1 MFTREKL
8 KERCNSQTYQSGSLL
23 VKERRVLS
31 LKGEEQEDI
40 PGVIRI
46 EATVLGSSGDH
57 YKVQVM
63 IDEEYGLIDDY
74 TCDCPAYYKYDGL
87 CKHCVAAVLEWLAKG
102 SFPNDLEKQ
111 QSAPMGALPVFLD
124 TGRSLSKLMKYYDK
138 KAKLS
143 LMQQDLKE
151 QIELI
156 PIVTTSY
163 SGNLRVEFRI
173 GSTKKYVLRNISD
186 FVRTVENEE
195 EAAYGVKLRF
205 FHTQEC
211 FTPSARRMLRFLTVQ
226 IKRRAKTPNYYYYS
240 NDDDRRYLVLNEANM
255 DEFFKTIGEEPIEAE
270 INQDLKGKWSLKD
283 EMPEM
288 ALVLKEKK
296 GGILL
301 QGDFPYITEGMEYLY
316 FWQKPYIYRV
326 EREKGEALLP
336 LLTSIRE
343 SESGDLTI
351 ASPELS
357 LFCRELL
364 PVLKQY
370 YKIETADFDETAYL
384 PPRAEF
390 EIYLDAPQKDL
401 ITGKVFAVYG
411 ENKYNV
417 YAQVSGRARA
427 GRDEIGEIR
436 TGQAVSSFF
445 SAFDKDSHRMVLSGN
460 EEKLYAF
467 LTEGIEK
474 LQELGEVYVSDAIK
488 AIPIKTAPKAAVGI
502 SLSGDLLEFTVES
515 GELSGEALA
524 EILSRYD
531 RKRKYY
537 RLKNGMFINMEGS
550 NLDTLAAITQTLF
563 ISETEIKK
571 GRAALPKYRALYL
584 DNELKENIGIQT
596 VKDKNFKALIRSMKT
611 IEDNDFEIPASL
623 NKTLREYQKQGFLWI
638 KTLAANGFGG
648 ILADDMGLGKTLQVI
663 AFLLSGQQEGIEKE
677 SLIVCPAS
685 LVYNWKEEFTKF
697 APSLTAVMVIG
708 TASERRRIIEQEEKG
723 RILITSYDLLK
734 RDKDLYQARSF
745 ACQIADEAQFI
756 KNHTTHAA
764 KAAKGIKAGFKMALT
779 GTPIENRLSELW
791 SIMDYLMPGFL
802 FSYQKFREETEIPIV
817 QQNKEE
823 TLKKLQKMI
832 RPFILRRLKKDVL
845 KDLPEKLEENMIT
858 RLEGEQKELYH
869 AHVQRIRMMLSRQ
882 SDQELQSGKL
892 QVLAELTKLRQICCD
907 PALLFEGYSGSS
919 AKMQMCMEIIQNAC
933 DGGHR
938 ILLFSQFTTMLER
951 IQESLSAK
959 GIPFYSLTGAT
970 SKEKRAKLVE
980 DFNKGSVPVFCI
992 SLKAGGTGLN
1002 LTAADIVIH
1011 FDPWWNIAVQNQATD
1026 RAYRIGQKQ
1035 VVTVYRLIAK
1045 DTIEENI
1052 IKLQD
1057 KKEKLAEQLLG
1068 GEELKTASFSREEL
1082 MELLQ

>member
-1 MFTREKL
+1 MFTRENL
-8 KERCNSQTYQSGSLL
+8 KDRCNSQTYQRGRQLY
-23 VKERRVLS
+23 KERKVLS
-31 LKGEEQEDI
+31 LSCQEQEDI
-40 PGVIRI
+40 PGVINV
-46 EATVLGSSGDH
+46 EAAVLGSSGDR
-57 YKVQVM
+57 YGVQVI

-87 CKHCVAAVLEWLAKG
+87 CKHCVAAVLAWLAKEYL
-102 SFPNDLEKQ
+102 SEEEQ
-111 QSAPMGALPVFLD
+111 QSVSMGALPVFLD
-124 TGRSLSKLMKYYDK
+124 TSRSLSKLMKYYDK

-156 PIVTTSY
+156 PLVDASY

-173 GSTKKYVLRNISD
+173 GNTKKYVLKNISD
-186 FVRTVENEE
+186 FVRAVENAE

-211 FTPSARRMLRFLTVQ
+211 FTLPARRMLRFLTVQ
-226 IKRRAKTPNYYYYS
+226 IKRRAHTPNYYYYS
-240 NDDDRRYLVLNEANM
+240 SDDDRRYLVLNEANM
-255 DEFFKTIGEEPIEAE
+255 DEFFKAIGEESFEAE
-270 INQDLKGKWSLKD
+270 INQDLKGKWSLK
-283 EMPEM
+283 EGMPQL
-288 ALVLKEKK
+288 ALTLKGKK

-316 FWQKPYIYRV
+316 FWQKPYIYRI
-326 EREKGEALLP
+326 EREKGEAIIP
-336 LLTSIRE
+336 LLKSIKE
-343 SESGDLTI
+343 SESKDLTI

-370 YKIETADFDETAYL
+370 YEVQTEDFDETAYL

-417 YAQVSGRARA
+417 YAQVSGRA

-436 TGQAVSSFF
+436 TGQAVSLFF
-445 SAFDKDSHRMVLSGN
+445 SAFDKDSHMMVLSGD
-460 EEKLYAF
+460 EEKLYEF

-488 AIPIKTAPKAAVGI
+488 AIPIKTATKAAVGI

-515 GELSGEALA
+515 GDLSGEALA

-563 ISETEIKK
+563 ISETEIKN

-623 NKTLREYQKQGFLWI
+623 SKTLREYQKQGFLWI

-663 AFLLSGQQEGIEKE
+663 ALLLSGQQEGVERE

-734 RDKDLYQARSF
+734 RDRELYQTKSF

-764 KAAKGIKAGFKMALT
+764 KATKGIKAGFKLALT

-802 FSYQKFREETEIPIV
+802 YSYQKFREEMEIPIV
-817 QQNKEE
+817 QQNNEE

-832 RPFILRRLKKDVL
+832 KPFILRRLKKDVL
-845 KDLPEKLEENMIT
+845 KDLPEKMEENIIT

-869 AHVQRIRMMLSRQ
+869 AHVQRIRMMLSKQ
-882 SDQELQSGKL
+882 SDKELQSGKL
-892 QVLAELTKLRQICCD
+892 QILAELTKLRQICCD

-951 IQESLSAK
+951 IQKNLSAN
-959 GIPFYSLTGAT
+959 GISFFSLTGAT

-980 DFNKGSVPVFCI
+980 DFNKGRVPVFCI

-1026 RAYRIGQKQ
+1026 RAHRIGQKQ